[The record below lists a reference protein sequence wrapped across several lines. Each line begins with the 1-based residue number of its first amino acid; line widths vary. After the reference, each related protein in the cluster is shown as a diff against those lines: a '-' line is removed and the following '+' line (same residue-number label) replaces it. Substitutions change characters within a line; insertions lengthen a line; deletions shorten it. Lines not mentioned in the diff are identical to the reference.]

1 LEISHSFLIKRIVN
15 YVLEP
20 EFKSFYSENEKIVYH
35 EGKKVPGLDLP
46 GSISDYEGLAI
57 DNSIYIVGEAKTTA
71 YNLTDK
77 GSRIQLR
84 NYLAMSKKKENF
96 HLIYAVPL
104 SLFNQTKSAIFR
116 EIKKDAELNLTLH
129 IITDTN
135 FNEAQ
140 KI

>member
-1 LEISHSFLIKRIVN
+1 MEISHNFLISRIVN

-20 EFKSFYSENEKIVYH
+20 EFKNFYSANEKIVYH

-46 GSISDYEGLAI
+46 DSISDYEGFTI
-57 DNSIYIVGEAKTTA
+57 DNSINIVGEAKTTG
-71 YNLTDK
+71 YSIRDK
-77 GSRIQLR
+77 GSKIQLR

-116 EIKKDAELNLTLH
+116 EIKKDQELNFTLH

-135 FNEAQ
+135 YNETQ